1 MKKILIILFLL
12 ISLMLIGC
20 SAPINVIKGVENKQI
35 VMPDSGISYLLVD
48 LLDEENGI
56 NLFVDLKNVQD
67 GTIKKITING
77 VEIQNFSGGQGIFK
91 RFSKAIF
98 HISEMF
104 PERIWDRNYRAW
116 RYIRKIHIIIH
127 VDCIQGKTRNPHWSK
142 DYWVSPDGAGQST
155 IKLEF

>member
-1 MKKILIILFLL
+1 MKNSLKILYVIISILL
-12 ISLMLIGC
+12 IKC
-20 SAPINVIKGVENKQI
+20 SSPINVIKGVENKQI
-35 VMPDSGISYLLVD
+35 VVPDSGISYLLVD
-48 LLDEENGI
+48 PLDEENGI

-98 HISEMF
+98 PISEKF
-104 PERIWDRNYRAW
+104 AERIWDRNYRAW

-142 DYWVSPDGAGQST
+142 DFWISPDGAGQST